1 MTKAKQG
8 TDMNGLALTRKQAG
22 VAGAAAIVVGVGLIL
37 LPGGGSSSQH
47 VSAADAAARVASSS
61 AAGDS
66 ASPSGSASSATPGPS
81 GPSATSG
88 PSPGGGSSSSAAH
101 PAAPPA
107 AITTVTQVAPNSN
120 VGQPPQASSDPVS
133 APRTSAKPSSAPSP
147 HAPAPTTAKPAPP
160 TSNPPAPPAGCPAGS
175 GWSGNAFAPIAGVEH
190 TSCWGLSAE
199 STADDPSRGG
209 NQDLGHLAE
218 GAWAE
223 YPRVD
228 FGAGGSQ
235 FFGRVAS
242 GAVAGISGLVKVHL
256 DSLTSTPVSVFEIA
270 NTGGWQSWRTIQM
283 NMNRTTGVHDVYVTF
298 DSGQPQPFVSLH
310 WFDFGN

>member
-1 MTKAKQG
+1 
-8 TDMNGLALTRKQAG
+8 MNGLALTRKQAG
-22 VAGAAAIVVGVGLIL
+22 IAGAAAIVVGVGLIL
-37 LPGGGSSSQH
+37 VPGAGPSSRH
-47 VSAADAAARVASSS
+47 VAAADAAARVASSS
-61 AAGDS
+61 ATGGS
-66 ASPSGSASSATPGPS
+66 ASPSGSASSATPGLSGLSGLAGTSAPS
-81 GPSATSG
+81 SG
-88 PSPGGGSSSSAAH
+88 AASPPSAAH

-107 AITTVTQVAPNSN
+107 ATTTVTQAAPNSN
-120 VGQPPQASSDPVS
+120 VGQPPQASSDPAS

-160 TSNPPAPPAGCPAGS
+160 TSNPPAPPAGCAAGS

-190 TSCWGLSAE
+190 TSCWGLTTE

-209 NQDLGHLAE
+209 NQDLGNLAN

-228 FGAGGSQ
+228 FGSGGSQ

-256 DSLTSTPVSVFEIA
+256 DSLSSAPVSVFEIA

-283 NMNRTTGVHDVYVTF
+283 NMNPTSGVHDVYLTF

>member
-1 MTKAKQG
+1 
-8 TDMNGLALTRKQAG
+8 MNGLALTRKQAG
-22 VAGAAAIVVGVGLIL
+22 IAGAAAIVVGVGLIL
-37 LPGGGSSSQH
+37 VPGGGPSSQH

-61 AAGDS
+61 AGS
-66 ASPSGSASSATPGPS
+66 GGSPSPSGSAGSAGSS
-81 GPSATSG
+81 GPSAS
-88 PSPGGGSSSSAAH
+88 GSSAAAAPSSSAAAPSSAAH
-101 PAAPPA
+101 PAPPPA
-107 AITTVTQVAPNSN
+107 ATTTVTQAGPNSGG
-120 VGQPPQASSDPVS
+120 GQPPQASSDPAS

-147 HAPAPTTAKPAPP
+147 HAPAPTTPKPAPP
-160 TSNPPAPPAGCPAGS
+160 TSNPPAPPAGCAAGS
-175 GWSGNAFAPIAGVEH
+175 GSSGNAFAPIAGVEH
-190 TSCWGLSAE
+190 TSCWGLTTE

-209 NQDLGHLAE
+209 GQDLGNLAN

-223 YPRVD
+223 YPKVN
-228 FGAGGSQ
+228 FGTGGSQ

-256 DSLTSTPVSVFEIA
+256 DSLSNAPVSVFEIA

-283 NMNRTTGVHDVYVTF
+283 NMNPTSGVHDVYLTF